1 MVVIADFRLTEAV
14 LSFSFSS
21 VMYSDPTVSTLAAG
35 KNVNW
40 SKFPCVIGREG
51 ESVCGCVGVC
61 VGKRDR

>member
-35 KNVNW
+35 MNVNW
-40 SKFPCVIGREG
+40 SKFPCVIGRER
-51 ESVCGCVGVC
+51 VCVGVC